1 MITIQAMPVRWK
13 LRNLLEKHHIK
24 TRDLAYAIQ
33 DLGGK
38 TREVT
43 LYRITGR
50 GSQITPNGFNVLED
64 VIRDIAS
71 VQGCEAIYLLTDGA
85 PNPWSK
91 EITSVMQSRYI
102 TWYNQA
108 WKVRSHTIGIY
119 TVTDQEKKGIAKNED
134 IEGMK

>member
-24 TRDLAYAIQ
+24 TRDLAHAIQ

-64 VIRDIAS
+64 VILGLEKLTGEQFTPND
-71 VQGCEAIYLLTDGA
+71 LL
-85 PNPWSK
+85 
-91 EITSVMQSRYI
+91 EVMRVD
-102 TWYNQA
+102 TN
-108 WKVRSHTIGIY
+108 
-119 TVTDQEKKGIAKNED
+119 N
-134 IEGMK
+134 